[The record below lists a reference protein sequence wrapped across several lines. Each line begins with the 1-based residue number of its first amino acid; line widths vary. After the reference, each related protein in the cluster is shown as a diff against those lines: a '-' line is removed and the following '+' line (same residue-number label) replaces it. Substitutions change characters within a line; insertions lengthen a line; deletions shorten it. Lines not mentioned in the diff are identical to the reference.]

1 MPSISGKLFLYIPQ
15 DISVKAIEVK
25 IVGSLK
31 IPRPEIIAGPCQG
44 GTTVERSQT
53 LASSRDNSF
62 RLPSGRYEF
71 PFELPLAREMMD
83 TVTGVG
89 HEYHSYEVRGVVHRH
104 FYSDIESSSPL
115 RIHRTPNVFYANLL
129 DQVVPV
135 SVSPTTPFRLP
146 PRIIEEHL
154 NERLNLRYRIS
165 IPMHIPFGA
174 SFPLRVEYSSLSD
187 QPQKG
192 QLRSDI
198 HPRSITI
205 HITETHALK
214 VTPTASD
221 AINYNN
227 PLPLIFRKEHVILH
241 QNYTVQPPARALL
254 PESLD
259 FDYSSTIPVHL
270 PRDFHACTQDVQSE
284 LIKVHHNLR
293 YNVEFERERENE
305 TESSQ
310 QNKVANPTY
319 FFFNLAYLPTYTS
332 RDAVSTYMNQELTLE
347 NPNTVHR
354 DHSVPNI
361 HVPMYSH
368 AP

>member
-1 MPSISGKLFLYIPQ
+1 
-15 DISVKAIEVK
+15 
-25 IVGSLK
+25 
-31 IPRPEIIAGPCQG
+31 
-44 GTTVERSQT
+44 
-53 LASSRDNSF
+53 
-62 RLPSGRYEF
+62 
-71 PFELPLAREMMD
+71 
-83 TVTGVG
+83 
-89 HEYHSYEVRGVVHRH
+89 
-104 FYSDIESSSPL
+104 
-115 RIHRTPNVFYANLL
+115 
-129 DQVVPV
+129 
-135 SVSPTTPFRLP
+135 
-146 PRIIEEHL
+146 
-154 NERLNLRYRIS
+154 
-165 IPMHIPFGA
+165 MHIPFGA

-192 QLRSDI
+192 QSRSDI

-241 QNYTVQPPARALL
+241 QSYTVQPPARALL

-293 YNVEFERERENE
+293 FNVEFEREREDE

>member
-62 RLPSGRYEF
+62 RLPRGRYEF

-83 TVTGVG
+83 TITGVG

-129 DQVVPV
+129 DQVIP
-135 SVSPTTPFRLP
+135 SV
-146 PRIIEEHL
+146 EEHL

-165 IPMHIPFGA
+165 IPTHIPFGA
-174 SFPLRVEYSSLSD
+174 SFPLRFEYSSLSD

-192 QLRSDI
+192 QLQSDI

-241 QNYTVQPPARALL
+241 QSYTFQPPARALL

-293 YNVEFERERENE
+293 FNVEFEREREDG

-310 QNKVANPTY
+310 QNKFTGTIPFRIYMSPCTVMHHNVVY
-319 FFFNLAYLPTYTS
+319 QQNL
-332 RDAVSTYMNQELTLE
+332 QELERELGIGHDE
-347 NPNTVHR
+347 PLPPYR
-354 DHSVPNI
+354 QREHSYP
-361 HVPMYSH
+361 HPLSGS
-368 AP
+368 PPT

>member
-1 MPSISGKLFLYIPQ
+1 
-15 DISVKAIEVK
+15 
-25 IVGSLK
+25 
-31 IPRPEIIAGPCQG
+31 
-44 GTTVERSQT
+44 
-53 LASSRDNSF
+53 
-62 RLPSGRYEF
+62 
-71 PFELPLAREMMD
+71 MMD

-129 DQVVPV
+129 DQVVPD
-135 SVSPTTPFRLP
+135 
-146 PRIIEEHL
+146 
-154 NERLNLRYRIS
+154 N
-165 IPMHIPFGA
+165 
-174 SFPLRVEYSSLSD
+174 
-187 QPQKG
+187 
-192 QLRSDI
+192 
-198 HPRSITI
+198 ITI

-241 QNYTVQPPARALL
+241 QSYTVQPPARALL

-293 YNVEFERERENE
+293 FNVEFEREREDE

-310 QNKVANPTY
+310 QNKFTGTIPFRIYMSPCTVMHHDVVY
-319 FFFNLAYLPTYTS
+319 QQNL
-332 RDAVSTYMNQELTLE
+332 QELERELGIGHGE
-347 NPNTVHR
+347 PLPPYRQREHSHPHPLSGNPPT
-354 DHSVPNI
+354 
-361 HVPMYSH
+361 
-368 AP
+368 

>member
-1 MPSISGKLFLYIPQ
+1 
-15 DISVKAIEVK
+15 
-25 IVGSLK
+25 
-31 IPRPEIIAGPCQG
+31 
-44 GTTVERSQT
+44 
-53 LASSRDNSF
+53 
-62 RLPSGRYEF
+62 
-71 PFELPLAREMMD
+71 MMD

-129 DQVVPV
+129 DQVVP
-135 SVSPTTPFRLP
+135 SV
-146 PRIIEEHL
+146 EEHL

-192 QLRSDI
+192 QSRSDI

-241 QNYTVQPPARALL
+241 QSYTVQPPARALL

-293 YNVEFERERENE
+293 FNVEFEREREDE

-310 QNKVANPTY
+310 QNKN
-319 FFFNLAYLPTYTS
+319 
-332 RDAVSTYMNQELTLE
+332 
-347 NPNTVHR
+347 
-354 DHSVPNI
+354 
-361 HVPMYSH
+361 
-368 AP
+368 

>member
-62 RLPSGRYEF
+62 PLPSGRYEF

-89 HEYHSYEVRGVVHRH
+89 HEYHSYEVRGV
-104 FYSDIESSSPL
+104 ISSRPL
-115 RIHRTPNVFYANLL
+115 RLGFIGPPTSFMRTC
-129 DQVVPV
+129 
-135 SVSPTTPFRLP
+135 
-146 PRIIEEHL
+146 
-154 NERLNLRYRIS
+154 S
-165 IPMHIPFGA
+165 IK
-174 SFPLRVEYSSLSD
+174 SCR
-187 QPQKG
+187 
-192 QLRSDI
+192 
-198 HPRSITI
+198 ITI

-241 QNYTVQPPARALL
+241 QSYTFQPPARALL

-293 YNVEFERERENE
+293 FNVEFGREREDE

-310 QNKVANPTY
+310 QNKSQPIRTKN
-319 FFFNLAYLPTYTS
+319 
-332 RDAVSTYMNQELTLE
+332 
-347 NPNTVHR
+347 
-354 DHSVPNI
+354 
-361 HVPMYSH
+361 
-368 AP
+368 